1 MELQSDVPIAA
12 DGRPDKYKTQRLVVA
27 TVPSPLAWREY
38 GRSACLN

>member
-27 TVPSPLAWREY
+27 TVPVAT
-38 GRSACLN
+38 GMA